1 MVYCTPVFIQLR
13 IIGTCAAAAATTAT
27 AAAATAA
34 AATTAATAAAA
45 AACAVLWCL
54 AKAMRQCLCST
65 RDLIDV
71 YARVHAYASAAARH
85 LLPVIDV
92 TCHRCTVAAQWL

>member
-13 IIGTCAAAAATTAT
+13 IIGTCAAAAVATTT
-27 AAAATAA
+27 AAAAT
-34 AATTAATAAAA
+34 AAA
-45 AACAVLWCL
+45 AACAVLWCR

-71 YARVHAYASAAARH
+71 YARTHAYASAAARH